1 MQLWSAL
8 PSPPALSGRGGA
20 SLNAS
25 PDGRSLWVCAGFV
38 GHETNDIMRFDLAT
52 SRWHRADSEFLRPR
66 SVCASFTLAYPSNPA
81 IFLFGGE
88 VSPSDKG
95 HEGAGAFARDLIALD
110 PATGAP
116 LPLSVE
122 SGAAPEARGWAAA
135 AALSP
140 TEAVLFGGLSGSD
153 EAPLRLDDAWLLRIV
168 TA

>member
-52 SRWHRADSEFLRPR
+52 STWHRADSDFLRPR

-81 IFLFGGE
+81 VFLFGGE

-95 HEGAGAFARDLIALD
+95 HEGAGDFARDLIALD

-116 LPLSVE
+116 LALSVE
-122 SGAAPEARGWAAA
+122 SGGTQHLQYW
-135 AALSP
+135 S
-140 TEAVLFGGLSGSD
+140 
-153 EAPLRLDDAWLLRIV
+153 
-168 TA
+168 